1 MKATYKFRYCAPY
14 LPRRKLPM
22 AAFQALL
29 GIAMQKSHITQK
41 NFVEP
46 VSKG

>member
-1 MKATYKFRYCAPY
+1 
-14 LPRRKLPM
+14 M
-22 AAFQALL
+22 AAFQTLL
-29 GIAMQKSHITQK
+29 GIAMQKSNITQK